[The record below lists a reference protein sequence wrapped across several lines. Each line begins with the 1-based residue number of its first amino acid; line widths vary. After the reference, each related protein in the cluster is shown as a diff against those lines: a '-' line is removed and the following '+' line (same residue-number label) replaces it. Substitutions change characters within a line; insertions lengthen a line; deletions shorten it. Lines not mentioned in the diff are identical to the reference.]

1 MARKIRTFKTDY
13 LITAELFTKIKN
25 ENQAATKES
34 FQVAHLLAKE
44 GKLFTNGELIESDLI
59 VATKECVQRK

>member
-1 MARKIRTFKTDY
+1 MAQKIRKFTTDY
-13 LITAELFTKIKN
+13 VITAELFTKIKN
-25 ENQAATKES
+25 ENQAASKVS

-44 GKLFTNGELIESDLI
+44 GKLFTNGELIKSDLI